1 MKDIFISHAWG
12 KDELDRDNH
21 ERCKILANKLINNGY
36 IAFGLIQMIYMVILI
51 RL

>member
-21 ERCKILANKLINNGY
+21 ERCKILANKLINKGY
-36 IAFGLIQMIYMVILI
+36 TVWIGSNEIYIW
-51 RL
+51 